1 MSEKNEKNV
10 PDKHQP
16 GDGIRSMKTSR
27 VFRVVN
33 FELYAKPVS
42 TPHQYTPLHNN
53 VHSKQTRL
61 YSKAFHTT
69 VINSSIKIA
78 INYIFK
84 VYLCNKMLLR
94 VELIWVIVLCIDLF
108 QNMVVMAIGLTAFI
122 GCSAYIAY
130 MRSEWADRG
139 YYSTYTADGE
149 ETFKKRK
156 SRWD

>member
-33 FELYAKPVS
+33 FELYAKP
-42 TPHQYTPLHNN
+42 
-53 VHSKQTRL
+53 
-61 YSKAFHTT
+61 
-69 VINSSIKIA
+69 
-78 INYIFK
+78 
-84 VYLCNKMLLR
+84 
-94 VELIWVIVLCIDLF
+94 
-108 QNMVVMAIGLTAFI
+108 NMVVMAIGLTAFI